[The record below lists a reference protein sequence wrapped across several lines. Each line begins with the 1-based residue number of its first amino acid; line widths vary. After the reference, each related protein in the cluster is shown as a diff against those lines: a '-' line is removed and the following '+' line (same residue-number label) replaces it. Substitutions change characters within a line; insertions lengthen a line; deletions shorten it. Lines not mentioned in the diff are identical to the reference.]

1 MLTVKEVAKRFG
13 TTIQTIY
20 ATMTDIEVRKKVV
33 PKRQGRRIII
43 DDDYYLI
50 LKSELERKG
59 HYERRE
65 K

>member
-20 ATMTDIEVRKKVV
+20 ATITDIEVRKKVV